1 MYFRTSNPN
10 AINQAIDCIRKL
22 TGVWEISITKYKKNR
37 SLQQSRLYWL
47 WLNVIAEETGN
58 NADDLH
64 EIFKFKFLGS
74 ETVTAF
80 GYKIER
86 PKSTTKL
93 TTVEFTNYLDEIDA
107 LMLSINIRL
116 PKPDDLYF
124 EAMGCK

>member
-1 MYFRTSNPN
+1 MYFRTSNPQ
-10 AINQAIDCIRKL
+10 AINQAIEYIRKL
-22 TGVWEISITKYKKNR
+22 TGVWEIKIVKYVKGRTRAQNN
-37 SLQQSRLYWL
+37 LMWL

-58 NADDLH
+58 SADDLH